1 LPICHKFSL
10 CATFASHSGQEEV
23 ADAAAESTCC
33 CGQYRNESCLTKIGW
48 TILAIYTTETTRY
61 FDLKFG
67 KKKIGIEIIFLTL
80 DLAPDDI
87 LK

>member
-33 CGQYRNESCLTKIGW
+33 CGQYRNESCLTKMLDYSGHLYHGNYQIFRFE
-48 TILAIYTTETTRY
+48 IRQ
-61 FDLKFG
+61 
-67 KKKIGIEIIFLTL
+67 KKIGIEIIFLTL